1 MNGKYILGAVWILVA
16 ILLTSILIGGMR
28 KEKSMGV
35 LNLFDKVDWEKG
47 LDDDMDEIAEYE
59 EEFSNLLAE
68 NSFDSANI
76 KYVGAELRTFP
87 VEVSKSSDNQIHID
101 FEGGAEKYCDI
112 STSNR
117 KIIVKEKKGKH
128 SPINISRKVYISL
141 PEAYNEHLEIESV
154 SGSVKIRDINAAT
167 AEIQSVSGSVSISD
181 CNFNNTNVDSVSGSI
196 QLQGD
201 FKQISCESVSGSIK
215 VESGCK
221 LTQRSTFDSVSG
233 SITLSI
239 PSDSNYRVNYESMSG
254 SFYDA
259 NTGIKGKKSGYSV
272 NGSGDVQISIET
284 VSGSIKIQ

>member
-1 MNGKYILGAVWILVA
+1 MKGKNILGAVWICIA
-16 ILLTSILIGGMR
+16 ILLTSILIGGMK
-28 KEKSMGV
+28 KEKSVGV
-35 LNLFDKVDWEKG
+35 LHLFNKIDW
-47 LDDDMDEIAEYE
+47 DDEGRDDTDEIAEYE

-68 NSFDSANI
+68 NSFASANI

-87 VEVSKSSDNQIHID
+87 VEVSKSPDNQIYIKFD
-101 FEGGAEKYCDI
+101 GGAEKFCNI

-117 KIIVKEKKGKH
+117 RIIVKEKKGKH
-128 SPINISRKVYISL
+128 SPVNISRKVYISL

-154 SGSVKIRDINAAT
+154 SGSVRIKGIEASS
-167 AEIQSVSGSVSISD
+167 AEVQSVSGSISISD
-181 CNFNNTNVDSVSGSI
+181 CNINNTNVDAVSGSI
-196 QLQGD
+196 QLNGE